1 MRIIIPLLLF
11 SAGMTS
17 CEPTVDIPD
26 QYEGRY
32 YGYDTI
38 ITNDQLFLAVDTQI
52 IQIYL
57 DVVNLRDNEYDIF
70 NSNGYWVREGL
81 LLGEDIN
88 INIEPFEGMISMT
101 NTTLELRAN
110 AISNGITITHS
121 ATLER

>member
-11 SAGMTS
+11 CVGMTS

-88 INIEPFEGMISMT
+88 INIEPFEGKISMT
-101 NTTLELRAN
+101 NTTLELKAN
-110 AISNGITITHS
+110 AVSNGITITHS